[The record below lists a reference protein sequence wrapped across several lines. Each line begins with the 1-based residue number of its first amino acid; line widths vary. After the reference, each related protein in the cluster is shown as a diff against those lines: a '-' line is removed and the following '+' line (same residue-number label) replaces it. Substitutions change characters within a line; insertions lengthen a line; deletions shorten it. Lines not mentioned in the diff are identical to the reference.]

1 VAKSTRKPHY
11 MTASEQMKIEFAA
24 PNYLRNIIVILSE
37 MGLRYKKELLPMKK
51 AQVDLDNAIVYIA
64 ESKTANG
71 IGDMPMTPE
80 ARDAF
85 STADRGDAGKRI
97 PFPEPEIDREP
108 TVHHEC
114 AKGLGSHA
122 KEGGRSVPGSE
133 QNCKKGELILNDLL
147 VGPPGFEPG
156 TSCTPSKRASQAA
169 PRPEFPFQV

>member
-1 VAKSTRKPHY
+1 
-11 MTASEQMKIEFAA
+11 MTLSRLAIRDPFFAIGQSRSRTIWDAAGSVSILNARSDVSASEQMKIEFAA

-85 STADRGDAGKRI
+85 RRQIEET
-97 PFPEPEIDREP
+97 
-108 TVHHEC
+108 
-114 AKGLGSHA
+114 
-122 KEGGRSVPGSE
+122 PGSE
-133 QNCKKGELILNDLL
+133 YL
-147 VGPPGFEPG
+147 F
-156 TSCTPSKRASQAA
+156 PSPKSTASQPYITNVRKGWAA
-169 PRPEFPFQV
+169 TLKKAGVRYRDRSKTARKEN